1 MIVIQKCIKKAGLV
15 AAAIAMSVSVLSGC
29 SFISNKSDGT
39 GSSDIVG
46 DEEISEVNREAESDS
61 RETGNVQENSEVTEN
76 ETDDIDN
83 DIDDTEDIEDIEE
96 TDDHFVEKKI
106 VVATDIHYFAEK
118 LAGNRCESFIQ
129 MARNNDGRVL
139 EYGWEVM
146 DAFLDDMRKEK
157 PDLLILS
164 GDLTLNGERASHEE
178 FAGLLEELSED
189 GIDVAVI
196 PGNHDINNPNAC
208 RYTSDGT
215 ERVDSITAEDFENI
229 YADLGYVAAD
239 SRDPA
244 SLSYLYKIDSDNW
257 VLMLDSCQY
266 DPSNETGGMIRRET
280 YEWMEP
286 ILEEAEKEG
295 ARVISVTHH
304 NLLEESGVSRN
315 FYDSCTIEHNE
326 ELVQMLSDYGVD
338 LHLSGHLHIQHYKED
353 EDTGIYEIVTGS
365 MVMAPCY
372 YGIVRIWND
381 GSYQYDAKSVDV
393 DGWAKRN
400 NYHNRDLANFTT
412 YAENVLRRAA
422 IRDALGDLNRHM
434 EDRKV
439 IFTEEKKEEMASYY
453 ADLCVKYYEGRM
465 YQIEETAIENPILED
480 WNKIGYVSELTDFL
494 QNILEDEAKN
504 YGHIKL

>member
-1 MIVIQKCIKKAGLV
+1 MIRMQKYIKKAGIMVTLV
-15 AAAIAMSVSVLSGC
+15 AMTASILGGC
-29 SFISNKSDGT
+29 SFVSNRSDDKKT
-39 GSSDIVG
+39 SDESEAIESSDI
-46 DEEISEVNREAESDS
+46 DH
-61 RETGNVQENSEVTEN
+61 ETGIAADVEETKATENSSEPDKKGKDDAN
-76 ETDDIDN
+76 ET
-83 DIDDTEDIEDIEE
+83 E
-96 TDDHFVEKKI
+96 DHFVEKKI

-146 DAFLDDMRKEK
+146 DAFLDDMREEK

-178 FAGLLEELSED
+178 LAGLLEELSED

-215 ERVDSITAEDFENI
+215 EKVDSITAADFASI

-266 DPSNETGGMIRRET
+266 DPVNEVGGMIRRET

-286 ILEEAEKEG
+286 ILEDAQREG

-326 ELVQMLSDYGVD
+326 ELVNMLSEYGVE

-353 EDTGIYEIVTGS
+353 EDTGIHEVVTGS

-372 YGIVRIWND
+372 YGVVRIWND

-400 NYHNRDLANFTT
+400 SYHNRDLADFTS
-412 YAENVLRRAA
+412 YAESVLRRAA
-422 IRDALGDLNRHM
+422 LRDALADLNRHM
-434 EDRKV
+434 EERKAV
-439 IFTEEKKEEMASYY
+439 FTDEKKEEMASYY
-453 ADLCVKYYEGRM
+453 ADLCVNYYEGRM
-465 YQIEETAIENPILED
+465 YKIEEAAMENPVLKD

-494 QNILEDEAKN
+494 QNILDDEAKD
-504 YGHIKL
+504 YGHLDL